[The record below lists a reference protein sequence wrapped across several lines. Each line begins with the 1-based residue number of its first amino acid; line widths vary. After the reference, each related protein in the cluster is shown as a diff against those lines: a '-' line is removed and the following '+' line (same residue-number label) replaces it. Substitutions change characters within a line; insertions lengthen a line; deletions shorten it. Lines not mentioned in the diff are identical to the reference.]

1 MAPASRDKSKRAREL
16 REQIEAA
23 NYRYYVLDDPD
34 ISDAQFDALMRE
46 LRQLEEAHPDLA
58 DPDSPTQRVGG
69 QAAREFREVVHA
81 VPMLS
86 LDNAFTEQD
95 ILDFDRRAR
104 ERLDVERIAY
114 SAEPKI
120 DGLAITLRY
129 ENGRLVQAATRGD
142 GARGEDVTP
151 NVRAIRSVPIQ
162 LRGKHWPAVLEARG
176 EVFMTRRSFEALN
189 QRAAERG
196 DKTFANPRNAAAGS
210 LRQLDPSITAQRSLD
225 LFFYGLGAVEGWT
238 VPARHSEVLA
248 ALREFGLRTCP
259 EIDVVD
265 GVAGCLEYYARVGA
279 RRDQLA
285 YDIDGVVYKVD
296 RLDWQRDLGFV
307 ARAPRWAVAHKFPA
321 QEETTTVHDVRF
333 YVGRTG
339 ALTPVAHVVPVFVG
353 GVTVSNITLHNMDDV
368 ARKDVRI
375 GDTVVVRR
383 AGDVIPEIVK
393 VIQEKRPRGARPVE
407 LPPRCPVCGSH
418 VVRTEGEAVARCSG
432 GLVCPAQR
440 LGALFHFASRRAM
453 DIDGLGERL
462 IEQLIESGRVTTPAD
477 LYTLTAQ
484 ELAEL
489 ERMGPKSAANLIA
502 ALEASKQTTL
512 PRFLYALGIR
522 DVGEATAL
530 ALAEHFGDLAPL
542 QAASLEEI
550 QQVRDVGLVVASHVR
565 EFFDEERNR
574 HVIAKLL
581 ASGVSWPVIA
591 RTRAAGPGPL
601 SGKTLVITGTL
612 GSMSRE
618 EAREAARAAGAA
630 VTDSISRKT
639 SLLVVGAEAGSKLRK
654 AQDLGV
660 PVVDE
665 AAFLQMLGRGGPGA

>member
-1 MAPASRDKSKRAREL
+1 MATSREVARRAREL
-16 REQIEAA
+16 RELIETH
-23 NYRYYVLDDPD
+23 NYRYYVLDDPG
-34 ISDAQFDALMRE
+34 ISDAEFDALMLE
-46 LRQLEEAHPDLA
+46 LKQLETAHPELA

-69 QAAREFREVVHA
+69 QASREFREVVHA

-104 ERLDVERIAY
+104 ERLDVEQIAY

-129 ENGRLVQAATRGD
+129 EQGRLVQAATRGD
-142 GARGEDVTP
+142 GARGEDVTV

-162 LRGKHWPAVLEARG
+162 LRGKRLPDVLEARG
-176 EVFMTRRSFEALN
+176 EVFMTRRSFAALN
-189 QRAAERG
+189 ERQAERG
-196 DKTFANPRNAAAGS
+196 EKTFANPRNAAAGS

-225 LFFYGLGAVEGWT
+225 LFFYGVGAIEGWT
-238 VPARHSEVLA
+238 VPSRHSEILR

-259 EIDVVD
+259 EIAVVE
-265 GVAGCLEYYARVGA
+265 GVTGCLEYYLRIGS
-279 RRDQLA
+279 RRGELA

-307 ARAPRWAVAHKFPA
+307 ARAPRWATAHKFPA
-321 QEETTTVHDVRF
+321 EEATTIVSDVRF

-368 ARKDVRI
+368 ARKDVRV

-383 AGDVIPEIVK
+383 AGDVIPEVVR
-393 VIQEKRPRGARPVE
+393 VIPALRPADARLVE
-407 LPPRCPVCGSH
+407 LPARCPVCQSH
-418 VVRTEGEAVARCSG
+418 VDRTEGEAVARCSG
-432 GLVCPAQR
+432 GLVCAAQR
-440 LGALFHFASRRAM
+440 LGAIRHFASRRAM

-462 IEQLIESGRVTTPAD
+462 VEQLVEGGRVTTPAD
-477 LYTLTAQ
+477 LYTLTLE
-484 ELAEL
+484 ELGSL
-489 ERMGPKSAANLIA
+489 ERMGPKSAANLVA
-502 ALEASKQTTL
+502 ALEHSKQTTL

-530 ALAEHFGDLAPL
+530 ALAEHFGELEPL

-550 QQVRDVGLVVASHVR
+550 QQVRDVGPVVAAHVR

-574 HVIAKLL
+574 TVILQLRGA
-581 ASGVSWPVIA
+581 GVCWPAIE
-591 RTRAAGPGPL
+591 RAVAAAEGPL
-601 SGKTLVITGTL
+601 TGQVVVITGTL

-618 EAREAARAAGAA
+618 EARAAARAAGAT
-630 VTDSISRKT
+630 VTDSVSKKT
-639 SLLVVGAEAGSKLRK
+639 TLLVVGAEAGSKLRK
-654 AQDLGV
+654 ALDLGV
-660 PVVDE
+660 RVADE
-665 AAFLQMLGRGGPGA
+665 AEFLGWLGRDGASR